1 MSAAPSPT
9 GSPAASQNVAA
20 SAVPLLT
27 PLSLAAVLVTALSPA
42 SWLVAAQCGLVALLV
57 IAAARGWGAWP
68 VRWLRTETLK
78 PLQRHC
84 LALALGLGVLATV
97 VLLLG
102 VAGVLNNITAWLLV
116 AVGVALAY
124 ADWRT
129 MPSSGAAAAEP
140 ASARGLTWRALA
152 ALPLGLPLAIA
163 AMGASLPP
171 GVLWSAEG
179 QGYDALIYHLRGPQ
193 EYFDAGRI
201 SFLPHNVYT
210 SFPQQVESLY
220 LLLMHL
226 LGDVYDGAIAS
237 QWLHALLGGAA
248 VLALVAWSPPGWP
261 RVVVALV
268 GGGAPWLAYLGCL
281 AYVELGTLFFAAV
294 AGGLLLD
301 LVPDEA
307 RAARAAWPR
316 LTLAAGLCAGLA
328 GGTKYTALV
337 LVAAALGA
345 AWLIAARGNW
355 AWRGRAAALYMLG
368 AAIAFSPWAIRNVA
382 FTGNPVYPFAYRWF
396 GGAAWSPEQDAQW
409 QRGHL
414 LPASQATPAGRLAT
428 VYRELVASPMYGPIL
443 AAGGLALPAAPLL
456 LLPLVG
462 LAQRSRATAALWLW
476 LLLGLAVWAL
486 ATHMPGRFLLPLI
499 APLALLSGLTVR
511 DLVSRGGRWRPIVLV
526 GLALVGSVASGL
538 HLHSIWREHD
548 ATWAQ
553 RGWPLR
559 DLAGRTDVMLAGHPL
574 ADERVL
580 PAGACVWMVGEARV
594 FYLRRPVHY
603 TIVFNRDPWLEAARD
618 GSPAAAVEWLRTQNV
633 THVVFSWPEIE
644 RLRSTYGFPDL
655 VTHDWVSDLETAG
668 LERVPWPP
676 EGGVAGVEVYRVAPP
691 AAP

>member
-1 MSAAPSPT
+1 MSAPRGST
-9 GSPAASQNVAA
+9 GSPAASQKVAA
-20 SAVPLLT
+20 LATPLLA
-27 PLSLAAVLVTALSPA
+27 PLGIAVVLVTLLSPA

-57 IAAARGWGAWP
+57 LVAARGWGAWP
-68 VRWLRTETLK
+68 ARWLRTGMLT
-78 PLQRHC
+78 PLRPDC
-84 LALALGLGVLATV
+84 LALALGLGVLAAV
-97 VLLLG
+97 VLALG
-102 VAGVLNNITAWLLV
+102 VAGVLNGATAWLIV
-116 AVGVALAY
+116 AIGVAAAY

-129 MPSSGAAAAEP
+129 APSSAATAAEP
-140 ASARGLTWRALA
+140 ATARGLAWRALA

-163 AMGASLPP
+163 IMGASLPP

-248 VLALVAWSPPGWP
+248 VLALAAWSPPGWP

-268 GGGAPWLAYLGCL
+268 AGGAPWLAYLGCL

-301 LVPDEA
+301 LLPGEGESS
-307 RAARAAWPR
+307 RAAWPR
-316 LTLAAGLCAGLA
+316 LALAAGLCAGLA

-355 AWRGRAAALYMLG
+355 VWRGRAIALYTLG
-368 AAIAFSPWAIRNVA
+368 VGVAFAPWAIRNIA

-396 GGAAWSPEQDAQW
+396 GGAAWSAEQDAQW
-409 QRGHL
+409 ARGHL
-414 LPASQATPAGRLAT
+414 LPAPQATPAGRLAT
-428 VYRELVASPMYGPIL
+428 AYRELVASPMYGPVF
-443 AAGGLALPAAPLL
+443 AAGGLTLPAAPLL
-456 LLPLVG
+456 LIPLVG
-462 LAQRSRATAALWLW
+462 LARRSRATTVLWLW
-476 LLLGLAVWAL
+476 LLLGLAVWAV
-486 ATHMPGRFLLPLI
+486 ATHMPGRFLVPLI
-499 APLALLSGLTVR
+499 APLALLSGFAVR
-511 DLVSRGGRWRPIVLV
+511 DHASRGQRWRPTVLV
-526 GLALVGSVASGL
+526 GLATVGAAAGGL
-538 HLHSIWREHD
+538 HLHWTWREHD
-548 ATWAQ
+548 AAWAR

-559 DLAGRTDVMLAGHPL
+559 DLAGQTDVMRAGHPL

-580 PAGACVWMVGEARV
+580 PADARVWMVGEARV

-618 GSPAAAVEWLRTQNV
+618 CSPAAAVEWLRTQNV

-644 RLRSTYGFPDL
+644 RLRSTYGFPEL

-668 LERVPWPP
+668 LERVPWPAD
-676 EGGVAGVEVYRVAPP
+676 GGVAGVEVYRLAPP